1 MVRKEDRKEKDF
13 AVLTDALKLTLHT
26 IQVTSNPKVF
36 IPQYSNITGKIVDFA
51 IRIYHNCKVANR
63 TRLVEEFAGER
74 KRLQNQAL
82 SDCAELRSMVEIS
95 KSLFH
100 IRTKRIKY
108 WTGLITTVENRIRK
122 WKESD
127 SDRLRKSK

>member
-51 IRIYHNCKVANR
+51 ISIYHNCKVANR

-127 SDRLRKSK
+127 SDRLRKYK